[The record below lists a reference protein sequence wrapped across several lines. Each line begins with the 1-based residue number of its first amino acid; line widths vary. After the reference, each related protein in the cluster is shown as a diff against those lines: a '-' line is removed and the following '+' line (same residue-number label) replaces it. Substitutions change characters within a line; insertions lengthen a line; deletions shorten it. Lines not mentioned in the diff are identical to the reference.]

1 MSEAA
6 LSVRDLVVE
15 YPVRGERTWR
25 RGRHRAVDGVSFEVA
40 RGEFVALVGES
51 GSGKSSIANAVMGLA
66 PVVGGSIRIGSDELT
81 GQPLRRARRLRRT
94 AQLVMQDP
102 YQALDPH
109 MTLEQIVAEPLQVHR
124 LVTGKAA
131 RAEAVR
137 HALARVGLDTSD
149 EFLSRLPRDL
159 SGGQRQRVCVAAAL
173 IVEPQLIIADEPVSM
188 LDVSVRAGIL
198 RLLDEQRAQGRSI
211 MMITHDL
218 ITALAFCD
226 RVMVLERGRIVEQ
239 GPAAR
244 IGSAPRHPYTR
255 SLLDASPRMRGAEFE
270 AAIEG

>member
-1 MSEAA
+1 
-6 LSVRDLVVE
+6 
-15 YPVRGERTWR
+15 
-25 RGRHRAVDGVSFEVA
+25 
-40 RGEFVALVGES
+40 
-51 GSGKSSIANAVMGLA
+51 
-66 PVVGGSIRIGSDELT
+66 
-81 GQPLRRARRLRRT
+81 
-94 AQLVMQDP
+94 
-102 YQALDPH
+102 
-109 MTLEQIVAEPLQVHR
+109 
-124 LVTGKAA
+124 
-131 RAEAVR
+131 
-137 HALARVGLDTSD
+137 
-149 EFLSRLPRDL
+149 
-159 SGGQRQRVCVAAAL
+159 
-173 IVEPQLIIADEPVSM
+173 M